1 MEISPVKHIFTI
13 VLAFSWSIY
22 SSSAYAQPY
31 YPKTDNEILETLPAR
46 GKSWFEIR
54 TLRKKVEAEPNDLQ
68 QTLKLVKR
76 YIELGRAESD
86 PRYYGYAEAVLMPW
100 MKTAHP
106 TAEVLTLRATLFQNR
121 HEFPAALDSLN
132 KALAQQP
139 RLAQAWLTR
148 ALIQEVQGNYA
159 AALNS
164 CLPLL
169 KLASPLT
176 AKVCINSTL
185 SLSGQIDSAYQQ
197 LNQAVQIAQTEQ
209 PQDKQWALIALAEIA
224 ERKGDVE
231 AAEQHYRKA
240 FQLEKRNGY
249 LLATYADFLLDHKRY
264 DEVIK
269 LLQNETRADGLL
281 LRLTMAEQQLNLPE
295 ANTHKETLK
304 ARFAASRMRGDSS
317 HQGDEARFML
327 HLLNKPDQALELAQ
341 MNWSVQREPRD
352 ARILLE
358 AALASGKVSHEAQPM
373 LEFLAQSRLQDA
385 RLQPLID
392 RFKGISL

>member
-1 MEISPVKHIFTI
+1 MKQILMI
-13 VLAFSWSIY
+13 VLAFTWPIQN
-22 SSSAYAQPY
+22 SAYAQPY
-31 YPKTDNEILETLPAR
+31 YPKSDNEVLEQLPAR

-54 TLRKKVEAEPNDLQ
+54 SLRKRVESNPGDLAKALQ
-68 QTLKLVKR
+68 LVRR

-86 PRYYGYAEAVLMPW
+86 PRYYGYAEAVLTPW
-100 MKTAHP
+100 MQTTHP
-106 TAEVLTLRATLFQNR
+106 AAEVLTLRATLFQNR
-121 HEFPAALDSLN
+121 HEFPAALDHLN

-164 CLPLL
+164 CLPLF
-169 KLASPLT
+169 KLAPPLT
-176 AKVCINSTL
+176 ATVCVNSTL
-185 SLSGQIDSAYQQ
+185 SLSGQLDADYQQ
-197 LNQAVQIAQTEQ
+197 LKQAVQIAQTEQ
-209 PQDKQWALIALAEIA
+209 PQDRQWALITLAEMA

-231 AAEQHYRKA
+231 TAEQLYRKV
-240 FQLEKRNGY
+240 FDLEQRNGY
-249 LLATYADFLLDHKRY
+249 LLGTYADFLQDHGRY

-281 LRLTMAEQQLNLPE
+281 LRLTRAEQKLNLPE
-295 ANTHKETLK
+295 ADTHIEILK

-327 HLLNKPDQALELAQ
+327 HLLNKPDKALELAQ
-341 MNWSVQREPRD
+341 KNWLVQREPRD

-358 AALASGKVSHEAQPM
+358 AALASGNIKQEILPT
-373 LEFLAQSRLQDA
+373 LDFLSQTRLQDV
-385 RLQPLID
+385 RLQALID
-392 RFKGISL
+392 QFKGAGS

>member
-1 MEISPVKHIFTI
+1 MKDLLTI
-13 VLAFSWSIY
+13 VLVFSCLIY
-22 SSSAYAQPY
+22 SPVYAQPY
-31 YPKTDNEILETLPAR
+31 YPKTDNEVLEQLPAR

-54 TLRKKVEAEPNDLQ
+54 SLRKMVESNPDDLSKALQ
-68 QTLKLVKR
+68 LVRR

-86 PRYYGYAEAVLMPW
+86 PRYYGYAEAVLTPW
-100 MKTAHP
+100 MQTAHP
-106 TAEVLTLRATLFQNR
+106 AAEVLTLRATLFQNR
-121 HEFPAALDSLN
+121 HEFPAALDNLN

-159 AALNS
+159 AALKS

-169 KLASPLT
+169 KLAPRLT
-176 AKVCINSTL
+176 ATVCINSTL
-185 SLSGQIDSAYQQ
+185 SLSGQLDAAYQQ
-197 LNQAVQIAQTEQ
+197 LKQAVQIAQTEQ
-209 PQDKQWALIALAEIA
+209 PQERQWALITLAEMA

-231 AAEQHYRKA
+231 TAELHYRKA
-240 FQLEKRNGY
+240 FDLEQRNGY
-249 LLATYADFLLDHKRY
+249 LLGTYADFLLDHGRY

-281 LRLTMAEQQLNLPE
+281 LRLTKAEQQLNLLE
-295 ANTHKETLK
+295 ADSHKETLK

-327 HLLNKPDQALELAQ
+327 HLLNKPDKALELAQ
-341 MNWSVQREPRD
+341 KNWLVQREPRD

-358 AALASGKVSHEAQPM
+358 AALASGKIKQEAQPT
-373 LEFLAQSRLQDA
+373 LEFLARSRLQDA
-385 RLQPLID
+385 RLQALID
-392 RFKGISL
+392 QLKGASL

>member
-1 MEISPVKHIFTI
+1 VKHIFTI

-22 SSSAYAQPY
+22 SSAYAQPY

-54 TLRKKVEAEPNDLQ
+54 ALRKRVESNPNDLPKALQ
-68 QTLKLVKR
+68 LVRR

-86 PRYYGYAEAVLMPW
+86 PRYYGYAEAVLTPW
-100 MKTAHP
+100 MKTAQP

-121 HEFPAALDSLN
+121 HEFPAALDNLN

-139 RLAQAWLTR
+139 RLTQAWLTR

-169 KLASPLT
+169 KLAPPLT
-176 AKVCINSTL
+176 ARVCINSTL

-197 LNQAVQIAQTEQ
+197 LNRAVQIAQTEQ
-209 PQDKQWALIALAEIA
+209 PQDKQWAWIALAEIA
-224 ERKGDVE
+224 ERKGDAE

-240 FQLEKRNGY
+240 FQLGISNGY

-295 ANTHKETLK
+295 ADTHIETLK

-327 HLLNKPDQALELAQ
+327 HLLNKPEPALELAQ
-341 MNWSVQREPRD
+341 INWSVQREPRD

-358 AALASGKVSHEAQPM
+358 AALASGKVSREAQPT